1 MNDNPWN
8 TPEAIAYFE
17 SEWEHAVKGAKA
29 KLAKACEK
37 GGVFE
42 KLGDL
47 PYALYGELNNELGDA
62 NYRVLMDLIFAAP
75 LLAREF
81 LKEGETGKL

>member
-1 MNDNPWN
+1 MSKNGWN
-8 TPEAIAYFE
+8 SPEANAHVKK
-17 SEWEHAVKGAKA
+17 EHDHAIMQAKVT
-29 KLAKACEK
+29 LACACAE

-62 NYRVLMDLIFAAP
+62 NYRVLIDLIFAAP
-75 LLAREF
+75 F
-81 LKEGETGKL
+81 LRDLVNAGGNR